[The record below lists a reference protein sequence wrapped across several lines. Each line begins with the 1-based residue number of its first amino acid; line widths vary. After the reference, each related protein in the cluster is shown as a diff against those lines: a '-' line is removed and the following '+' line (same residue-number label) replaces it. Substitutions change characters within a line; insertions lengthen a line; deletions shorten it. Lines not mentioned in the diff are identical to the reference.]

1 MRSRLSKRTHKPI
14 KTCRLLDLRAP
25 RATRDHVEARGATWG
40 RVEARGATWGREGPR
55 APRVNHVEPMLKESA
70 PLPCHPAVILEDF
83 AQFPYQPAV
92 IIDDFAQFPHQPAV
106 ITEDFTPFPYQP
118 AVKPHK
124 KLYKFRQG
132 GRRVQKR
139 PRSMNPCKTTVKV
152 QVARTLCTGVRATS
166 VFRNRF
172 LKKRL

>member
-1 MRSRLSKRTHKPI
+1 MRSRISKRTHKSI

-25 RATRDHVEARGATWG
+25 RATRGHVEARGATWG

-70 PLPCHPAVILEDF
+70 PLPCQPAVILEDFAQLPYQPAVIVQDFTPFPYQPAVITEDF

-92 IIDDFAQFPHQPAV
+92 
-106 ITEDFTPFPYQP
+106 
-118 AVKPHK
+118 KPHK
-124 KLYKFRQG
+124 KRHKFRKG

-139 PRSMNPCKTTVKV
+139 PRSMNLCKTAVKV
-152 QVARTLCTGVRATS
+152 QVARTLRTRVRATS
-166 VFRNRF
+166 VFQNQYS
-172 LKKRL
+172 KK